1 MVFLLPDSLVFPN
14 PMEAPDDAPA
24 AVGGDLS
31 VARLMAAYRLTYFP
45 WFSAD
50 EPILW
55 WSLNPRFVLPINEL
69 HIGRSLQKVIR
80 RGLFEFQFNTAFD
93 TVIDACASIPRG
105 EDNGTWITDSMLEA
119 YKKLH
124 RAGHAVSLECWQNKA
139 LVGGVYGVICG
150 QVFCGES
157 MFTLVP
163 NASKVALVLG
173 LQYLAQQGFMM
184 MDCQMESD
192 HIAALGGRH
201 VERAVLLPLLG

>member
-1 MVFLLPDSLVFPN
+1 MVLLLPDSLDFPN
-14 PMEAPDDAPA
+14 PLEAPDDAPA

-80 RGLFEFQFNTAFD
+80 RGLFEFRFNTAFD
-93 TVIDACASIPRG
+93 TVIEICASVPRG
-105 EDNGTWITDSMLEA
+105 EDNGTWITDSMLTA

-124 RAGHAVSLECWQNKA
+124 RAGQAVSLECWQNNT
-139 LVGGVYGVICG
+139 LVGGVYGVLCG
-150 QVFCGES
+150 RVFCGES

-173 LQYLAQQGFMM
+173 LQYLAQQGFVL
-184 MDCQMESD
+184 MDSQMESD
-192 HIAALGGRH
+192 HIAALGGRF
-201 VERAVLLPLLG
+201 VERAVLLPLLR